1 MALNGAPPAK
11 RKKIEEGGYTPRERE
26 AHFTE
31 HFTDPDVDNVRIKE
45 IKAVMSPQLLLA
57 ELPVTCTGRETI
69 LRARDE
75 ISDIIQGKDDRLIVI
90 VGPCSVH
97 DPKAALEYAQRLVP
111 EKARLS
117 KDLLIVMRVY
127 FEKPRTTVG
136 WKGLINDPALDES
149 YMINTGLRMGR
160 KLLQEVNHLGLPC
173 AVEFLDT
180 TTPQFLSDL
189 VSWGAIGA
197 RTTECQLHR
206 ELASALS
213 MPVGFKNGTSGDTAV
228 AVDACVAATHPHC
241 FFGNT
246 KQGTTAIVHSNGNPD
261 VHVVLRGGAGR
272 PNYYEE
278 DVVDTLAKMEK
289 KGVPAKAVI
298 VDCSHGN
305 SQKDHNKQ
313 PAVAKAIGEQLKQGQ
328 KGIVGVMIESNL
340 MAGNQSLPAP
350 VGEPDFGHRKKA
362 SVTGVGT
369 GADVGDDIRAKLR
382 YGVSITDACIAWN
395 TTVEVLN
402 QLAADVVRRREVTLQ
417 DN

>member
-1 MALNGAPPAK
+1 
-11 RKKIEEGGYTPRERE
+11 
-26 AHFTE
+26 
-31 HFTDPDVDNVRIKE
+31 
-45 IKAVMSPQLLLA
+45 
-57 ELPVTCTGRETI
+57 
-69 LRARDE
+69 
-75 ISDIIQGKDDRLIVI
+75 
-90 VGPCSVH
+90 
-97 DPKAALEYAQRLVP
+97 
-111 EKARLS
+111 
-117 KDLLIVMRVY
+117 MRVY

-206 ELASALS
+206 ELASACS
-213 MPVGFKNGTSGDTAV
+213 MPIGFKNGTAGDVAV

-261 VHVVLRGGAGR
+261 VHVVLRGGAGC
-272 PNYYEE
+272 PNYYEK
-278 DVVDTLAKMEK
+278 DVVDTLNKMEK

-298 VDCSHGN
+298 IDCSHGN
-305 SQKDHNKQ
+305 SQKDHTKQ
-313 PAVAKAIGEQLKQGQ
+313 PGVAKAIGEQLAKGQ

-340 MAGNQSLPAP
+340 SEGNQSLPQP

-362 SVTGVGT
+362 SQTGVGT
-369 GADVGDDIRAKLR
+369 GADVGDEIRSKLR
-382 YGVSITDACIAWN
+382 YGVSITDACIAWT
-395 TTVEVLN
+395 TTVEVFN
-402 QLAADVVRRREVTLQ
+402 QLAADVVRRREVILQ
-417 DN
+417 KN

>member
-1 MALNGAPPAK
+1 
-11 RKKIEEGGYTPRERE
+11 
-26 AHFTE
+26 
-31 HFTDPDVDNVRIKE
+31 
-45 IKAVMSPQLLLA
+45 MSPQLLLA
-57 ELPVTCTGRETI
+57 ELPMTCTGRETI

-180 TTPQFLSDL
+180 TTPQFLADL

-206 ELASALS
+206 ELASGLS
-213 MPVGFKNGTSGDTAV
+213 MPVGFKNGTAGDVQV
-228 AVDACVAATHPHC
+228 AVDGCNAATHEHC

-246 KQGTTAIVHSNGNPD
+246 KQGTTGIVYSLGNPD
-261 VHVVLRGGAGR
+261 VHVVLRGGGKVG
-272 PNYYEE
+272 PNYGP
-278 DVVDTLAKMEK
+278 D
-289 KGVPAKAVI
+289 
-298 VDCSHGN
+298 HG
-305 SQKDHNKQ
+305 KQ
-313 PAVAKAIGEQLKQGQ
+313 A
-328 KGIVGVMIESNL
+328 
-340 MAGNQSLPAP
+340 LPKP
-350 VGEPDFGHRKKA
+350 EGEPDFGHRRA
-362 SVTGVGT
+362 AAVVGEGT
-369 GADVGDDIRAKLR
+369 GGDVGDAMRRKLR
-382 YGVSITDACIAWN
+382 YGVSITDACIDWSA
-395 TTVEVLN
+395 TLGVLE
-402 QLAADVVRRREVTLQ
+402 QLAADVRGRREAVKS
-417 DN
+417 